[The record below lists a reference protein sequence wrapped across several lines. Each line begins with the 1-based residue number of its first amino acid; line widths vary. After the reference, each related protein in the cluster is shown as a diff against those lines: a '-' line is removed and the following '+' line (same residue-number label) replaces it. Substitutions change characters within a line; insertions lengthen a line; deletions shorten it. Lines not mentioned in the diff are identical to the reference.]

1 MTRQKANLDELKSH
15 SNRRTPKPEASTGLK
30 LKLYFRLSANNF
42 VPKSETLSTVKILSI
57 DQERE
62 REERFSRVSKI
73 FFITFLDSASSV
85 TRCWNKK

>member
-62 REERFSRVSKI
+62 RERNVLVACQQ
-73 FFITFLDSASSV
+73 FFYYFL
-85 TRCWNKK
+85 RLR